1 MFWPPTRGIWKE
13 VAGHGYAF
21 RAYADANGVTARLRK
36 QMKVTNRRKGSEVI
50 SKEVIA
56 QSSSKTMRITAATML
71 SRKGV
76 PIAEIIAMLEHP
88 SEEVTRRY
96 IENYDALNEKNCRRK
111 SEKANLTQNAKVK
124 YRVQGLF
131 WERSGTDMRDGGN
144 TTQQVSTSGA
154 RY

>member
-1 MFWPPTRGIWKE
+1 MVNGKMFWPPTRGIWKE
-13 VAGHGYAF
+13 VAGHGYAV

-76 PIAEIIAMLEHP
+76 PIAEITAMLEHS
-88 SEEVTRRY
+88 SEKMTRRY
-96 IENYDALNEKNCRRK
+96 I
-111 SEKANLTQNAKVK
+111 TT
-124 YRVQGLF
+124 
-131 WERSGTDMRDGGN
+131 RSRLRSV
-144 TTQQVSTSGA
+144 TTRT
-154 RY
+154 